1 MGAVRAPWSSASFLH
16 YAGVLVFLGAT
27 VSLLS
32 YLSDQYGNFAFVAWS
47 ALVLFV
53 VAALAGGYEATDMRV
68 VAGLFSVVTLI
79 AFVVFVAAI
88 FVWIHLLGADDAPI
102 GGFHI
107 GLLLLYLVAFVA
119 ALALIA
125 RYQFPLLIIA
135 VASTVWLFVVDLIS
149 NGGTWSAVVSIFVGL
164 LLMLVGAGI
173 DRTYGFWM
181 HVAAGLAMG
190 GAFLYLW
197 HSSWW
202 EWVLIAVI
210 ALFFFLFAAGLD
222 RSSYAVFAAL
232 GLFFVATHFIN
243 DWTGGFSTPF
253 FSEGGGSADHPWG
266 RALLYALFGMIL
278 LAFGFWFERRRPEPL
293 DSTN

>member
-1 MGAVRAPWSSASFLH
+1 MGAVRTPWSSASFLH
-16 YAGVLVFLGAT
+16 YAGVLIVLVAT
-27 VSLLS
+27 VSLLN

-53 VAALAGGYEATDMRV
+53 VTALAGGYEATGMRV
-68 VAGLFSVVTLI
+68 VAGLFSVVTLA
-79 AFVVFVAAI
+79 AFVIFIAAI
-88 FVWIHLLGADDAPI
+88 FVWIHLLGADDTPI

-107 GLLLLYLVAFVA
+107 GLLLLYLVTFVG

-135 VASTVWLFVVDLIS
+135 VAASVWLFVVDLIS
-149 NGGTWSAVVSIFVGL
+149 NGGTWSAIVSIFVGF

-181 HVAAGLAMG
+181 HVAAGLAVG

-202 EWVLIAVI
+202 EWVLITIV
-210 ALFFFLFAAGLD
+210 ALFFLLFAAALD
-222 RSSYAVFAAL
+222 RSSYAVLAAL
-232 GLFFVATHFIN
+232 GLFLVATHFIN
-243 DWTGGFSTPF
+243 DWAGGFSVPL
-253 FSEGGGSADHPWG
+253 FSEDGSSVDHPWAW
-266 RALLYALFGMIL
+266 ALLYALFGMIL
-278 LAFGFWFERRRPEPL
+278 VAFGFWFDRRRPVPL
-293 DSTN
+293 DDAN

>member
-1 MGAVRAPWSSASFLH
+1 
-16 YAGVLVFLGAT
+16 
-27 VSLLS
+27 
-32 YLSDQYGNFAFVAWS
+32 
-47 ALVLFV
+47 
-53 VAALAGGYEATDMRV
+53 MRV

-88 FVWIHLLGADDAPI
+88 FVWIHLLGADDTPI

-107 GLLLLYLVAFVA
+107 GLLLLYLVDLRRRARADRALPVSAADHRRRGDVVA
-119 ALALIA
+119 V
-125 RYQFPLLIIA
+125 RRRP
-135 VASTVWLFVVDLIS
+135 DLERRHMER
-149 NGGTWSAVVSIFVGL
+149 VVSIFVGF

-202 EWVLIAVI
+202 EWVLITVV

-232 GLFFVATHFIN
+232 GSSSSPRTSSTMGRGLLGPIVLR
-243 DWTGGFSTPF
+243 GRGVRRSPVGPGCSTPC
-253 FSEGGGSADHPWG
+253 SG
-266 RALLYALFGMIL
+266 
-278 LAFGFWFERRRPEPL
+278 
-293 DSTN
+293 